1 MDVEQVGA
9 SHWVDIEQGF
19 LQKKLIYMCHGYGDG
34 SFHHTHTSRVYK
46 PLSHTTSAIFSATNY
61 ETI

>member
-1 MDVEQVGA
+1 MVTRMVLSNIHTRQECRPLYHIQQVQYLVQPTMKQFDVVM
-9 SHWVDIEQGF
+9 
-19 LQKKLIYMCHGYGDG
+19 IY
-34 SFHHTHTSRVYK
+34 R